1 MSHSRP
7 TGGLLSGIGAYLIWG
22 FIAIYFKMLT
32 DRGVGAMELL
42 AHRVVWSVG
51 FCALL
56 MIVLGRT
63 REAIGVLRDRKRLLA
78 LAASSIL
85 IAINWLV
92 FIYSVEKHQLAQSA
106 LGYYINP
113 LVSVLLGLIVLRERL
128 RAWQWVSV
136 ALGATGVILMVVA
149 RGQLPWIGLSV
160 AISFGLYGL
169 VRKLIGVGPIVGL
182 TIETAM
188 LLPLGLAYILWL
200 TPTHA
205 TPVPGSTYALLA
217 LSGAITAIPLLLFV
231 HAAHNLRLS
240 TLGFL
245 QYIAPTCQFLLAIL
259 IQHEPI
265 RLPELLAFIPIWLA
279 LMLFSAESA
288 LFARKVAR
296 AAHSPDNAPRPGL

>member
-1 MSHSRP
+1 MTASTRS
-7 TGGLLSGIGAYLIWG
+7 TGGLLSGVSAYLIWG

-32 DRGVGAMELL
+32 DRGVAALELL
-42 AHRVVWSVG
+42 AHRVVWSVV
-51 FCALL
+51 FCTLL
-56 MIVLGRT
+56 MIVLRRT
-63 REAIGVLRDRKRLLA
+63 GEAAGVLRERKRLLA
-78 LAASSIL
+78 LATSSVL

-113 LVSVLLGLIVLRERL
+113 LVSVLLGLVVLRERL
-128 RAWQWVSV
+128 RRWQWVSV
-136 ALGATGVILMVVA
+136 MLGTIGVVLMVVA

-182 TIETAM
+182 TIETVM
-188 LLPLGLAYILWL
+188 LMPLGLAYIAWL
-200 TPTHA
+200 TPAHA
-205 TPVPGSTYALLA
+205 TPIGFGTYALLA
-217 LSGAITAIPLLLFV
+217 LSGGITAVPLLLFV

-265 RLPELLAFIPIWLA
+265 KRTELLAFLPIWLA
-279 LMLFSAESA
+279 LIVFSVEGT
-288 LFARKVAR
+288 LYNRRLARTR
-296 AAHSPDNAPRPGL
+296 LAAITN